1 MQCANPHHVNSAVIK
16 PVLSR
21 EDDGSVRMTGGSF
34 SIMRSVTRPDGVSVV
49 IPLYELIGEENDPE
63 RKEFLAEELR
73 RSVRTFL
80 DLSADAD
87 VPLQAEYPLPL

>member
-1 MQCANPHHVNSAVIK
+1 
-16 PVLSR
+16 
-21 EDDGSVRMTGGSF
+21 
-34 SIMRSVTRPDGVSVV
+34 MRSVTRPDGVSVV

-63 RKEFLAEELR
+63 QKEFLADELR

-87 VPLQAEYPLPL
+87 VPLQAEYGLPLKK